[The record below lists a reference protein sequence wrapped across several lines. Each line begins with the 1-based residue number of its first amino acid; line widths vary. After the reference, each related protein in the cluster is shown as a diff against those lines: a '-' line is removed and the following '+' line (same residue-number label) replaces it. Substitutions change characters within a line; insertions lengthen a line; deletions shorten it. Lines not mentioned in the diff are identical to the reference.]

1 MLKISVILIVFN
13 RSDLMKRSLISLNCQ
28 SILPDEV
35 IVTDDGSEENILEVL
50 KSIAPKLNYKLKYV
64 RQENNGFRA
73 AKARNNGARLAQ
85 NEYLVFCD
93 QDILSTKNY
102 LKTFTDNADKAKFI
116 VSYPVRL
123 TKEQTLNVNSKM
135 IETFGY
141 DSILRYGQ
149 RLKIKK
155 QYLKDNYSYFLK
167 KINYTKKGP
176 KLRSGVFAI
185 HKDTF
190 IKVNGFDEKYKG
202 WGNED
207 DDLGNRL
214 YAADIIGYNP
224 FWNEFPIHMFHES
237 NHDGGE
243 RVNEKYYAEQKKVIS
258 SGIYQC
264 ENGYN
269 NPFDSDEVRITE
281 L

>member
-1 MLKISVILIVFN
+1 MLKISVVLIVFN
-13 RSDLMKRSLISLNCQ
+13 RSDLMKRSLISLNSQ

-50 KSIAPKLNYKLKYV
+50 KSIAPKVNYKLKYV
-64 RQENNGFRA
+64 RQENDGFRA

-102 LKTFTDNADKAKFI
+102 LKTFIDNADKSKFI

-123 TKEQTLNVNSKM
+123 TKEQTLLLNDEIIDS
-135 IETFGY
+135 FGFNE
-141 DSILRYGQ
+141 IIQPGQ
-149 RLKIKK
+149 KFKIKK
-155 QYLKDNYSYFLK
+155 QYIKDNYSYFLK
-167 KINYTKKGP
+167 KIGYSKKGP

-214 YAADIIGYNP
+214 YAAGIVGYNP
-224 FWNEFPIHMFHES
+224 FWSEYPIHMFHES

-243 RVNEKYYAEQKKVIS
+243 RINEKYYSKQKKIIS
-258 SGIYQC
+258 GGSYKC
-264 ENGYN
+264 EYGFN
-269 NPFDSDEVRITE
+269 NSFDSDEVRITE

>member
-13 RSDLMKRSLISLNCQ
+13 RSDLMKKALLSLNNQ

-35 IVTDDGSEENILEVL
+35 IVTDDGSKENILEVL
-50 KSIAPKLNYKLKYV
+50 KALAPKLKYKIKYV
-64 RQENNGFRA
+64 RQENDGFRA
-73 AKARNNGARLAQ
+73 AKARNNGARIAE
-85 NEYLVFCD
+85 NEYIIFFD

-102 LKTFTDNADKAKFI
+102 LKTFVDNADKSKFI

-123 TKEQTLNVNSKM
+123 TKEQSLLLNDNIIDLSNDNPIIKP
-135 IETFGY
+135 
-141 DSILRYGQ
+141 SQ

-167 KINYTKKGP
+167 KIRYSKKGP

-185 HKDTF
+185 HRENF

-224 FWNEFPIHMFHES
+224 FWSEFPIHMFHES
-237 NHDGGE
+237 NHNGGQ
-243 RVNEKYYAEQKKVIS
+243 RVNKSYYLEQKKLIANGS
-258 SGIYQC
+258 YKC
-264 ENGYN
+264 EYG
-269 NPFDSDEVRITE
+269 FDNSFDKDEVEIAE

>member
-13 RSDLMKRSLISLNCQ
+13 RSDLMKKSLISLNCQ
-28 SILPDEV
+28 SIVPDEV

-50 KSIAPKLNYKLKYV
+50 KVLAPKLKYKLKYV

-73 AKARNNGARLAQ
+73 AKARNNGARIAE
-85 NEYLVFCD
+85 NEYLIFCD
-93 QDILSTKNY
+93 QDILATKNY
-102 LKTFTDNADKAKFI
+102 LKTFIDNADKSKFI

-123 TKEQTLNVNSKM
+123 TKEQTLILNDEM
-135 IETFGY
+135 IEAFGY
-141 DSILRYGQ
+141 DSILKSRQ

-167 KINYTKKGP
+167 KINYSKKGP

-185 HKDTF
+185 HKASF

-214 YAADIIGYNP
+214 YAAEIIGYNP

-237 NHDGGE
+237 NHDGGQ
-243 RVNEKYYAEQKKVIS
+243 RINESYYSKQKEIIS
-258 SGIYQC
+258 NGLFKC
-264 ENGYN
+264 EYG
-269 NPFDSDEVRITE
+269 FDNSYDTDEVKIVE